1 MEMCFFLP
9 LKKLSETVVKEKEKI
24 VPEQKSI
31 EVPDKNLI
39 LINDD
44 VNTFDHVIES
54 LIDICNHSEE
64 QAEQCALITHLK
76 GKCPISKGN
85 RDELLKI
92 KQQLTERMLTTII
105 SE

>member
-1 MEMCFFLP
+1 MVKEIEKSLQSTDN
-9 LKKLSETVVKEKEKI
+9 KSETEKC
-24 VPEQKSI
+24 
-31 EVPDKNLI
+31 LI

-76 GKCPISKGN
+76 GKCAIRKGD
-85 RDELLKI
+85 REQLFQL
-92 KQQLTERMLTTII
+92 KQQLSERQLTTVI